1 MLEKKRHRRRWLK
14 ASNRWSV
21 TFKIWRIDILLKYL
35 VGATAY
41 LQPQQAQWF
50 IALPSY
56 ISKSDLIADLENFIQ
71 TGVLCACCW
80 MSDSWLLELE
90 LAPVA
95 SLALL
100 AWFGLLL
107 WKNLDKQ
114 TGSCLGMCAL
124 SSVLSELYQQ
134 QLLLFSTFHSNI
146 ILKNSFSRIE
156 QGTNMYGP
164 LQILS
169 WLSWSRQAGTTWS
182 CSMWGNRRTNWS
194 AYILVQASYSR
205 WRSSKFNTSA
215 QQGSCGGVE
224 RVVWEARTCMDLI
237 TRGRGAFLHDFAH
250 KAPLTK
256 IVHLENYNRQGE
268 PLKKDEMI

>member
-1 MLEKKRHRRRWLK
+1 MVSVYEWVSYDSIWADVDSIWADSEPDFHTSRTQDTHPFALITHHHPPTSSSQRLSLINSMLEKKRHRRRWLK

-35 VGATAY
+35 VGTY

-80 MSDSWLLELE
+80 MSDSRLLELE

-100 AWFGLLL
+100 PWFGLLL

-114 TGSCLGMCAL
+114 TCSCLGMCA
-124 SSVLSELYQQ
+124 SSVLSELKQP
-134 QLLLFSTFHSNI
+134 QLLLFITFHSNI
-146 ILKNSFSRIE
+146 ILQTVIAVLIKASR
-156 QGTNMYGP
+156 
-164 LQILS
+164 
-169 WLSWSRQAGTTWS
+169 
-182 CSMWGNRRTNWS
+182 
-194 AYILVQASYSR
+194 
-205 WRSSKFNTSA
+205 
-215 QQGSCGGVE
+215 
-224 RVVWEARTCMDLI
+224 
-237 TRGRGAFLHDFAH
+237 
-250 KAPLTK
+250 
-256 IVHLENYNRQGE
+256 
-268 PLKKDEMI
+268 